1 MLGLNLAN
9 GPVVSSAV
17 VALVVVG
24 GGCCEEGGIAAWKRP
39 WSSSIVDY
47 WFSLST
53 RDCTFSTS
61 DCTFS
66 IRDAEKVQS
75 LVEKVQSLVENLKK
89 IWHPYSLL
97 IHTMAS
103 ATASRY
109 RQQHHQKNR
118 PTHRTSPPPTTW
130 QTTTP
135 SHPPPPQ
142 HIWLKSTRDCTHI
155 FILHPIV
162 SIIMNSNVVGV
173 DWMFTTSGG
182 ELSVEES
189 GIVGID
195 WWWWWRYW
203 SMRCH
208 LFWSGRL
215 PISYNI
221 LICTLS
227 VECLG
232 LKRRLMI

>member
-1 MLGLNLAN
+1 MQPGQRSRRI
-9 GPVVSSAV
+9 VSSAV

-53 RDCTFSTS
+53 S

-66 IRDAEKVQS
+66 IRDCRKSAVTSWKSAVTSWKSEK
-75 LVEKVQSLVENLKK
+75 NLT
-89 IWHPYSLL
+89 SD

-182 ELSVEES
+182 ELSVDES
-189 GIVGID
+189 GIVVID
-195 WWWWWRYW
+195 WWWWWRHW